1 MIAAVSFFWWLIF
14 FVLWVVFLTITMSI
28 ARSKGHS
35 PLLWGLLAC
44 VLPGITV
51 IIVLLL
57 PVRTQGDAA
66 PWVRTGARDPSAGRE
81 PGWYRPRS
89 CRCPPNW

>member
-1 MIAAVSFFWWLIF
+1 MSAPVEVQPLKGVHVIAAATFLWWMIAVF
-14 FVLWVVFLTITMSI
+14 LWVIFLTLTMTI

-44 VLPGITV
+44 ILPLITV

-57 PVRTQGDAA
+57 PDRTQGGAA
-66 PWVRTGARDPSAGRE
+66 QGGTPSS
-81 PGWYRPRS
+81 P
-89 CRCPPNW
+89 

>member
-28 ARSKGHS
+28 ARAKGHS
-35 PLLWGLLAC
+35 ALLWGLLAC
-44 VLPGITV
+44 FLPGITV

-57 PVRTQGDAA
+57 PDRTQGGVA
-66 PWVRTGARDPSAGRE
+66 P
-81 PGWYRPRS
+81 
-89 CRCPPNW
+89 

>member
-1 MIAAVSFFWWLIF
+1 VIAAATFVWWLIGLF
-14 FVLWVVFLTITMSI
+14 LWVVFLTLTMTI

-44 VLPGITV
+44 FLPGITV

-57 PVRTQGDAA
+57 PVRSQGEA
-66 PWVRTGARDPSAGRE
+66 P
-81 PGWYRPRS
+81 
-89 CRCPPNW
+89 

>member
-35 PLLWGLLAC
+35 ALLWGLLAC
-44 VLPGITV
+44 FLPGITV

-57 PVRTQGDAA
+57 PDRTQGGVA
-66 PWVRTGARDPSAGRE
+66 P
-81 PGWYRPRS
+81 
-89 CRCPPNW
+89 

>member
-1 MIAAVSFFWWLIF
+1 VIAALTFLWWMVLVF
-14 FVLWVVFLTITMSI
+14 LWVIFLTLTMTI

-44 VLPGITV
+44 FFPGITV

-57 PVRTQGDAA
+57 PPRTPTNA
-66 PWVRTGARDPSAGRE
+66 P
-81 PGWYRPRS
+81 
-89 CRCPPNW
+89 

>member
-28 ARSKGHS
+28 ARAKGHS
-35 PLLWGLLAC
+35 ALLWVLISSF
-44 VLPGITV
+44 LPGITV

-57 PVRTQGDAA
+57 PDRTQGGVA
-66 PWVRTGARDPSAGRE
+66 P
-81 PGWYRPRS
+81 
-89 CRCPPNW
+89 

>member
-1 MIAAVSFFWWLIF
+1 MIAAATFFWWLIAVF
-14 FVLWVVFLTITMSI
+14 FWVVFLTLTMTI

-44 VLPGITV
+44 FLPGITV

-57 PVRTQGDAA
+57 PDRTQGS
-66 PWVRTGARDPSAGRE
+66 PQV
-81 PGWYRPRS
+81 
-89 CRCPPNW
+89 

>member
-1 MIAAVSFFWWLIF
+1 MIAAGSFFWWLIF

-35 PLLWGLLAC
+35 ALLWGLLAC
-44 VLPGITV
+44 FLPGITV

-57 PVRTQGDAA
+57 PDRTQGGVA
-66 PWVRTGARDPSAGRE
+66 P
-81 PGWYRPRS
+81 
-89 CRCPPNW
+89 

>member
-1 MIAAVSFFWWLIF
+1 MIAAVSFVWWLIF

-57 PVRTQGDAA
+57 PVRTQGDA
-66 PWVRTGARDPSAGRE
+66 PVGPHGSS
-81 PGWYRPRS
+81 RP
-89 CRCPPNW
+89 

>member
-28 ARSKGHS
+28 ARAMGHS

-57 PVRTQGDAA
+57 PVRTDADAA
-66 PWVRTGARDPSAGRE
+66 P
-81 PGWYRPRS
+81 
-89 CRCPPNW
+89 

>member
-28 ARSKGHS
+28 ARAKGHS
-35 PLLWGLLAC
+35 ALLWGLLAC

-57 PVRTQGDAA
+57 PDRTQGGVA
-66 PWVRTGARDPSAGRE
+66 P
-81 PGWYRPRS
+81 
-89 CRCPPNW
+89 

>member
-28 ARSKGHS
+28 ARAKGHS
-35 PLLWGLLAC
+35 LA
-44 VLPGITV
+44 VGSARLRAPGDPV

-66 PWVRTGARDPSAGRE
+66 P
-81 PGWYRPRS
+81 
-89 CRCPPNW
+89 

>member
-1 MIAAVSFFWWLIF
+1 MIAVFF
-14 FVLWVVFLTITMSI
+14 WVVFLTLTMTI

-44 VLPGITV
+44 FLPLITV

-57 PVRTQGDAA
+57 PNRLQGSDPTQGSA
-66 PWVRTGARDPSAGRE
+66 P
-81 PGWYRPRS
+81 
-89 CRCPPNW
+89 

>member
-1 MIAAVSFFWWLIF
+1 VIAAVTFVWWLIGLF
-14 FVLWVVFLTITMSI
+14 LWVVFLTLTMTI

-44 VLPGITV
+44 FLPGITV

-57 PVRTQGDAA
+57 PVRSQGEA
-66 PWVRTGARDPSAGRE
+66 P
-81 PGWYRPRS
+81 
-89 CRCPPNW
+89 